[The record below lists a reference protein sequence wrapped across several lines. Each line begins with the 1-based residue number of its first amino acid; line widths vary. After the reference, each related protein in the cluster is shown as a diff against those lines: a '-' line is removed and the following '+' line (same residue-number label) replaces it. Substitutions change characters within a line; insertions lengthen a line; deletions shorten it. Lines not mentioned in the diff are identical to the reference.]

1 MLWIFATIALQIACI
16 VHVFRTGRNT
26 AWIMAIAFLPMIGM
40 LAYFIVEIMPNLSRD
55 RRVKQ
60 VKANIAD
67 SMDPDRHV
75 RDARDALEFSDT
87 VGNRLAF
94 GDALMARER
103 YEQALYQFREAQRV
117 SPHNDRAIGMRIAE
131 AAYEAGLSDDALAAL
146 DGLPETNSASERDRR
161 DLLRAKVAEI
171 DGRSADALAL
181 YRGIVDRVPGDEVR
195 CRIAALLIAA
205 GDRAGARTVLKEVE
219 IRKRRTPPAMLK
231 ANADMYDW
239 AKRML
244 AELG

>member
-26 AWIMAIAFLPMIGM
+26 AWIMGIAFLPMIGM

-87 VGNRLAF
+87 VGNRLAV

-103 YEQALYQFREAQRV
+103 YEQALYQFREAQRL

-131 AAYEAGLSDDALAAL
+131 ASYEAGLSDDALAAL

-219 IRKRRTPPAMLK
+219 IRKRRTPPVMLK